1 MNAFIEGSFAYSLL
15 LGMLA
20 AVNPCGF
27 VLLPTYLIAYLSVTD
42 DATVGVRLRR
52 SIVVG
57 TSVASGFLVVF
68 VVVGVVSRIFTNW
81 IEANAKY
88 PALVIGI
95 ALIILG
101 VRMVFG
107 WRPKLWVPSLSG
119 ASRRDSF
126 FGMFGFGVVYA
137 IASIGCTIGLLTTAV
152 MGSFSRDGVV
162 SGVLSVALYGL
173 GMGVFVVALTTTLAF
188 AKTALVRGG
197 RGIMQTIDRVSSML
211 VLATGVYLTWYWYI
225 AITARTGSDPLLSTL
240 GNWQTG
246 IVSRITDIGAVPL
259 LVIFVVV
266 ITAALVIMVQQRKT
280 SDNIKQSS

>member
-1 MNAFIEGSFAYSLL
+1 M
-15 LGMLA
+15 
-20 AVNPCGF
+20 
-27 VLLPTYLIAYLSVTD
+27 
-42 DATVGVRLRR
+42 
-52 SIVVG
+52 
-57 TSVASGFLVVF
+57 F
-68 VVVGVVSRIFTNW
+68 VVVGIISRIFTNW

-240 GNWQTG
+240 GNWQTS
-246 IVSRITDIGAVPL
+246 IVSRIADIGAVPL

>member
-1 MNAFIEGSFAYSLL
+1 MTAFIEGSFAYSLL

-52 SIVVG
+52 SITVG
-57 TSVASGFLVVF
+57 AAVSAGFLLVFLVV
-68 VVVGVVSRIFTNW
+68 GIISRIFTNW

-88 PALVIGI
+88 PALVVGI
-95 ALIILG
+95 ALIVMG

-107 WRPKLWVPSLSG
+107 WRPKLWVPSLGG
-119 ASRRDSF
+119 ASRRDGF
-126 FGMFGFGVVYA
+126 MGMFGFGVVYA

-162 SGVLSVALYGL
+162 SGVLSMALYGL

-197 RGIMQTIDRVSSML
+197 RGAMQVIDRLSSML

-240 GNWQTG
+240 GNWQTS
-246 IVSRITDIGAVPL
+246 IVSRIADIGAVPL
-259 LVIFVVV
+259 LVVFVLL
-266 ITAALVIMVQQRKT
+266 IATALVIMVQQRKA
-280 SDNIKQSS
+280 SDTLKQPS

>member
-1 MNAFIEGSFAYSLL
+1 MTAFIEGSFAYSLL

-57 TSVASGFLVVF
+57 AAVSAGFLLVFLVV
-68 VVVGVVSRIFTNW
+68 GIISRIFTNW

-88 PALVIGI
+88 PALVVGI
-95 ALIILG
+95 ALIVLG

-107 WRPKLWVPSLSG
+107 WRPKLWVPSLGG
-119 ASRRDSF
+119 ASRRDGF
-126 FGMFGFGVVYA
+126 MGMFGFGVVYA
-137 IASIGCTIGLLTTAV
+137 VASIGCTIGLLTTAV

-197 RGIMQTIDRVSSML
+197 HGAMRVIDRLSSML

-225 AITARTGSDPLLSTL
+225 AITARTGSDPLLTTL
-240 GNWQTG
+240 GNWQTS
-246 IVSRITDIGAVPL
+246 IVSRIADIGAVPL
-259 LVIFVVV
+259 LVVFVLL
-266 ITAALVIMVQQRKT
+266 IATALVIMVQQRKA
-280 SDNIKQSS
+280 SDTLKQPS

>member
-68 VVVGVVSRIFTNW
+68 VVVGIISRIFTNW

-95 ALIILG
+95 ALIIMG
-101 VRMVFG
+101 VCMVFG

-119 ASRRDSF
+119 ASQRDSF
-126 FGMFGFGVVYA
+126 VGMFGFGVVYA

-259 LVIFVVV
+259 LVIFVLV
-266 ITAALVIMVQQRKT
+266 ITTALVIVVQQRKA

>member
-68 VVVGVVSRIFTNW
+68 VVVGIISRIFTNW

-88 PALVIGI
+88 PALVIGL
-95 ALIILG
+95 ALIIMG

-107 WRPKLWVPSLSG
+107 WRPKLWAPSLSG
-119 ASRRDSF
+119 ASLRDSF
-126 FGMFGFGVVYA
+126 VGMFGFGVVYA
-137 IASIGCTIGLLTTAV
+137 VASIGCTIGLLTTAV

-211 VLATGVYLTWYWYI
+211 VLATGVYLTWYRYI

-240 GNWQTG
+240 GNWQTN
-246 IVSRITDIGAVPL
+246 IVSRIADIGAMPL
-259 LVIFVVV
+259 LVIFVLV
-266 ITAALVIMVQQRKT
+266 ITTALVIVVQQRKA

>member
-27 VLLPTYLIAYLSVTD
+27 VLLPAYLIAYLSVTD

-57 TSVASGFLVVF
+57 ASVASGFLVVF
-68 VVVGVVSRIFTNW
+68 LVVGIISRIFTNW

-95 ALIILG
+95 ALIIMG

-107 WRPKLWVPSLSG
+107 WRPKLWVLSLSG

-126 FGMFGFGVVYA
+126 VGMFGFGLVYA

-173 GMGVFVVALTTTLAF
+173 GMSVFVVALTTTLAF

-197 RGIMQTIDRVSSML
+197 RGVMQTIDRLSSML

-266 ITAALVIMVQQRKT
+266 ITTALVIMMQQRKI
-280 SDNIKQSS
+280 SDKIKQSS

>member
-68 VVVGVVSRIFTNW
+68 VVVGIISRIFTNW

-95 ALIILG
+95 ALIIMG

-107 WRPKLWVPSLSG
+107 WRPKLWAPSLSG

-126 FGMFGFGVVYA
+126 VGMFGFGVVYA

-162 SGVLSVALYGL
+162 SGVFSVVLYGL

-240 GNWQTG
+240 GNWQT
-246 IVSRITDIGAVPL
+246 
-259 LVIFVVV
+259 
-266 ITAALVIMVQQRKT
+266 
-280 SDNIKQSS
+280 